1 MSLNI
6 SSIALYADIL
16 SNRCFLSVVKYWT
29 ICVLETERC
38 ANNLTIHCFFLLKL
52 LIFSCWRSLLLSCH
66 NLLLPLESR
75 SKVSRPSLAYRTVSP
90 PDLNDLMEDEFLA
103 SQIPS
108 EFPELAE
115 HLVSAGLQGSLTQF
129 GKFPTHS

>member
-1 MSLNI
+1 M
-6 SSIALYADIL
+6 
-16 SNRCFLSVVKYWT
+16 
-29 ICVLETERC
+29 
-38 ANNLTIHCFFLLKL
+38 
-52 LIFSCWRSLLLSCH
+52 SCH
-66 NLLLPLESR
+66 NLLLPLECR

-90 PDLNDLMEDEFLA
+90 PDLMEDEFLA

-129 GKFPTHS
+129 GKFPTHSSGRMGSAHC